1 MRELLTETRNITQG
15 FIHVVVIIAAIAVVS
30 TYIVWLS
37 SSALQAVGSALAV
50 R

>member
-1 MRELLTETRNITQG
+1 MRELLTTTGNIAQG

-37 SSALQAVGSALAV
+37 SSALEAVGSALTT